1 MASSVTQRLALACL
15 LASLLGLCAPEQSSA
30 AVLGFRND
38 TNLALAVQVT
48 SLVNNIPRRGRTQ
61 ILLPGKFYVEPAV
74 IANKQI
80 LIADAKQPTTR
91 ILYNGAIPAAA
102 NDQLFSIQLEAAPAQ
117 PDKQGA
123 TKPAVP
129 RLKLVPI
136 DALAKP
142 PAAAGGAPAPRRP
155 QGR

>member
-1 MASSVTQRLALACL
+1 MASSIAQRLILSAVTALI
-15 LASLLGLCAPEQSSA
+15 GLCAPEQAEA

-38 TNLALAVQVT
+38 TNLAVVVQVT
-48 SLVNNIPRRGRTQ
+48 SLVNNVPRRGRAQ
-61 ILLPGKFYVEPAV
+61 ILLPGKFYVEPTVA
-74 IANKQI
+74 ANKQI

-91 ILYNGAIPAAA
+91 ILFNGAIAPAAG
-102 NDQLFSIQLEAAPAQ
+102 DQLFSIQVDAVPAQ

-123 TKPAVP
+123 PKQVVP

-136 DALAKP
+136 DTLAKP
-142 PAAAGGAPAPRRP
+142 PAAGGTTPAPRRP